1 MRRHNT
7 SQLKCIDLLDLQLW
21 MSGELRHET
30 FFQDVQIFFDVV
42 AQCKIQLFIW
52 IDHRHHRVGE
62 MIDGF
67 LDLFATDLFVRT
79 DESVFDDEDR
89 LDVEDRAN
97 EIAGFADAPSLLQIV
112 KGIEQKQDA
121 CLFDD
126 RAPLLRP
133 SWHPDGFG

>member
-1 MRRHNT
+1 
-7 SQLKCIDLLDLQLW
+7 
-21 MSGELRHET
+21 
-30 FFQDVQIFFDVV
+30 
-42 AQCKIQLFIW
+42 
-52 IDHRHHRVGE
+52 